1 MGDLALSAPV
11 VPGSLE
17 SAGRDAGRDPGRL
30 GEDNPYLA
38 VRADRTNAYLALR
51 RALRVAWAFGGV
63 LLALDLGLVVAYV
76 RAAESIRVVPY
87 IVRVDGAGQTLGV
100 EPAETAAEP
109 DRAMVQHAVRLFL
122 LNART
127 VSSDRDVQRRLLTD
141 AYAFADGRAVG
152 TLNDWFSKHPP
163 FSRAERETVTPRIT
177 SFLRLGD
184 GDVYQVQWDEERRGL
199 AGNRTTSESWRALVT
214 VRVEPPEAIEDRL
227 TNPLGIK
234 VVDLDWTPLAPEDR
248 P

>member
-1 MGDLALSAPV
+1 MGNLALSAPI
-11 VPGSLE
+11 VPAGSAGTE
-17 SAGRDAGRDPGRL
+17 AGRDTGRL
-30 GEDNPYLA
+30 GENNPYLA

-51 RALRVAWAFGGV
+51 RALRMAWWFAGG
-63 LLALDLGLVVAYV
+63 LLVLDLGLVVAYV

-100 EPAETAAEP
+100 EPAEVAAEP

-122 LNART
+122 LNSRT
-127 VSSDRDVQRRLLTD
+127 ITSDRAVQRRLLAD

-152 TLNDWFSKHPP
+152 YLNDWFSKNPP
-163 FSRAERETVTPRIT
+163 FSRAELASVTPRIT

-184 GDVYQVQWDEERRGL
+184 GEVYQVQWDEERRTA
-199 AGNRTTSESWRALVT
+199 AGNRTTTESWRALVT
-214 VRVEPPEAIEDRL
+214 VRVEPPNAIADRL

-234 VVDLDWTPLAPEDR
+234 VVDLDWTPLAPEK
-248 P
+248 

>member
-1 MGDLALSAPV
+1 MADPMPLALSAPV
-11 VPGSLE
+11 VPPVS
-17 SAGRDAGRDPGRL
+17 
-30 GEDNPYLA
+30 GEGNPYLA

-63 LLALDLGLVVAYV
+63 LLLLDVGLVVAYV

-100 EPAETAAEP
+100 EPAEVAAEP

-127 VSSDRDVQRRLLTD
+127 VTSDRTVQRRLLSD

-152 TLNDWFSKHPP
+152 YLNDWFSKHPP
-163 FSRAERETVTPRIT
+163 FSRAELGSVTPRIT

-184 GDVYQVQWDEERRGL
+184 GDVYQVQWDEERSTL
-199 AGNRTTSESWRALVT
+199 AGHRTTTESWRGLVT
-214 VRVEPPEAIEDRL
+214 VRVEPPETLEDRL

-234 VVDLDWTPLAPEDR
+234 VVDLDWTPLSPEPNPR
-248 P
+248 QEN